1 MKSRPFCI
9 VWSQLAVW
17 LGVLVAGGSLSL
29 AKPSLSADDVVQRV
43 IAHSQRPTG
52 TTSAP
57 ARFAYTKVTVTDH
70 FDTSGKLKDHK
81 ERIYQISIDN
91 GTTSAKLIEV
101 NGHEPSQA
109 DLKKQTEN
117 QANARQ
123 VAGES
128 RPRRNEDFLRPE
140 VVARYDFSLVG
151 QTNLNGRP
159 TYVITFRPKRPSPPV
174 HRMFDRVLDRVSGT
188 VWVDAAEFEVA
199 QAQMQLGSEVDVW
212 GGVIGSLKKFAYT
225 ITRTRVADGL
235 WLNTFSS
242 GNFEG
247 RKLFDSLHVKT
258 QSRCLN
264 FHPLA

>member
-1 MKSRPFCI
+1 
-9 VWSQLAVW
+9 
-17 LGVLVAGGSLSL
+17 
-29 AKPSLSADDVVQRV
+29 
-43 IAHSQRPTG
+43 
-52 TTSAP
+52 
-57 ARFAYTKVTVTDH
+57 VTDH

-81 ERIYQISIDN
+81 ERVYQISIDN

-123 VAGES
+123 FAGES

-159 TYVITFRPKRPSPPV
+159 TYVIAFRPKNPSPPV
-174 HRMFDRVLDRVSGT
+174 HHMFDRVLDRVSGT

-225 ITRTRVADGL
+225 ITRTRVANGL